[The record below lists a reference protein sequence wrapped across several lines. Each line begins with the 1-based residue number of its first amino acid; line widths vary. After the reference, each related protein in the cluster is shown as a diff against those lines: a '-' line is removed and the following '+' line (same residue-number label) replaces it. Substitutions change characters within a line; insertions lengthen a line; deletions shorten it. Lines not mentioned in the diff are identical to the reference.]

1 MKSTMTVRKTSGLDR
16 NSVRL
21 KRFEANMAKQ
31 YWGRTGLTGLT
42 ASASLVLLTLL
53 TPASALGAPTPQSG
67 LEGNPSLQFGD
78 ENRGALS
85 ANATSPPDAGN
96 QAPPQNTTEIGED
109 LLAIR
114 GGPVLESLEEGDR
127 LLLGGNYNGAMR
139 YFSDLYLQGEKGV
152 EIHLRLGLASEL
164 TGNLSRGWEKYREA
178 VRYAEP
184 ESMPQLWSLL
194 GVARVWMKQG
204 KHDLANNL
212 LSEMLLKYGNDNYP
226 SIIRSTAA
234 LLLAESIRLEE
245 RRPTPSDTFNWPVYF
260 RTAPNPDQQLSETT
274 TYQPNFA
281 FDSPNPTA
289 EIALVQKP
297 GLVAAGIVVNAN
309 VNSKLITELIRELG
323 STTGL
328 KFQLSEK
335 ARARLSGRKT
345 SLKNR
350 IISTADWLDHLLFP
364 HRLTWEQE
372 GANIYV
378 TIRDEVTV
386 EQRHEYFTSR
396 RARLLRDVQINADNK
411 FQRCIAFMH
420 DGNDL
425 MLSGEFEAALGKY
438 EAARKM
444 VPSGELSSLL
454 FLNTALLLQKQNS
467 YEESLENYYNAL
479 DQSLEPDV
487 KSRCYLGVARL
498 ELAGGRI
505 DKAVVAASRGLR
517 FGDEKSRQGQNLLV
531 LVKAYLL
538 QNKPYAANQ
547 ALFEHSYLLRGTRHE
562 PMGSVFASYS
572 RLAITGRRA
581 GLGDEANRLVNS
593 LVAVADDGASDYA
606 DDILLSRAYR
616 EVGLISRA
624 VDYMEEAHQRVES
637 SFWHDL
643 VLLELA
649 RLYKDLGN
657 LEKADSKLSEMNNLN
672 NYREALLLQAE
683 LDLALERT
691 DNCILIC
698 RRIIKYEL
706 SEAETKSTLSLL
718 GKAYQKQGNHFA
730 AATCFS
736 GVVPDAS
743 SIQ

>member
-1 MKSTMTVRKTSGLDR
+1 
-16 NSVRL
+16 
-21 KRFEANMAKQ
+21 MAKQ
-31 YWGRTGLTGLT
+31 YWGKTGSTGIK
-42 ASASLVLLTLL
+42 ASAVLVLLTLP
-53 TPASALGAPTPQSG
+53 TPAAALGAPTPQSR
-67 LEGNPSLQFGD
+67 LEGKPSLRFGD
-78 ENRGALS
+78 ENAGALS
-85 ANATSPPDAGN
+85 GSAAPQPDRGPQSPN
-96 QAPPQNTTEIGED
+96 QNSTEASEN
-109 LLAIR
+109 LLEIR
-114 GGPVLESLEEGDR
+114 GGPVLENLQEGDR

-152 EIHLRLGLASEL
+152 AIHLRLGLASEL
-164 TGNLSRGWEKYREA
+164 TGNLSRGWENFREA

-184 ESMPQLWSLL
+184 ESMAQLWSLL

-204 KHDLANNL
+204 KHDLANSL

-226 SIIRSTAA
+226 AIIRSTAA
-234 LLLAESIRLEE
+234 LLLAESIRLED
-245 RRPTPSDTFNWPVYF
+245 RRPTPRDTFNWPVYF
-260 RTAPNPDQQLSETT
+260 RTTPNPDQQLSETT
-274 TYQPNFA
+274 TYQPRIED
-281 FDSPNPTA
+281 DSLNPTA
-289 EIALVQKP
+289 KISLVQKP
-297 GLVAAGIVVNAN
+297 GLVAAGIVVDAKI
-309 VNSKLITELIRELG
+309 NSKLITELIRELE

-350 IISTADWLDHLLFP
+350 IISTADLLDHVLFP

-372 GANIYV
+372 GANVYV
-378 TIRDEVTV
+378 TTREEITV
-386 EQRHEYFTSR
+386 DQRHKYFTSR

-425 MLSGEFEAALGKY
+425 LMSGEFEAALSKY
-438 EAARKM
+438 QSARKM

-454 FLNTALLLQKQNS
+454 FHNTALLLQKQNS

-487 KSRCYLGVARL
+487 KSRCYLGVAKL

-517 FGDEKSRQGQNLLV
+517 FGDEKSRQIQNLLV
-531 LVKAYLL
+531 LAKAYLL
-538 QNKPYAANQ
+538 QDKPYAANQ
-547 ALFEHSYLLRGTRHE
+547 ALFEHAYLLRGTKDE

-593 LVAVADDGASDYA
+593 LVAVAGDGASDYA

-624 VDYMEEAHQRVES
+624 IDYMEEAHQRVES

-649 RLYKDLGN
+649 GLYTDLGN
-657 LEKADSKLSEMNNLN
+657 LEKADDKLSEMNNLN

-683 LDLALERT
+683 LDLELDRA

-698 RRIIKYEL
+698 RRIIQYEL
-706 SEAETKSTLSLL
+706 SEAETKTTLALL
-718 GKAYQKQGNHFA
+718 GKAYQKQGKHFA

-736 GVVPDAS
+736 GVLPNAN

>member
-1 MKSTMTVRKTSGLDR
+1 
-16 NSVRL
+16 
-21 KRFEANMAKQ
+21 MAKQ
-31 YWGRTGLTGLT
+31 NWGKTGITGLT
-42 ASASLVLLTLL
+42 ASAAFVLLTLL
-53 TPASALGAPTPQSG
+53 KPAAALGAPTPQSG
-67 LEGNPSLQFGD
+67 PAGNPSLQFGD
-78 ENRGALS
+78 ENASALS
-85 ANATSPPDAGN
+85 GNAASPTGGGN
-96 QAPPQNTTEIGED
+96 QNPNQNSTVVSED

-114 GGPVLESLEEGDR
+114 GGPVLENLEEGDR

-164 TGNLSRGWEKYREA
+164 TGNLSRGWENYREA

-184 ESMPQLWSLL
+184 ESMAQLWSLL

-204 KHDLANNL
+204 KHDLANSL

-226 SIIRSTAA
+226 PIIRSTAA
-234 LLLAESIRLEE
+234 LLLAESIRVED

-274 TYQPNFA
+274 TYQPNVEI
-281 FDSPNPTA
+281 DSPNPTA
-289 EIALVQKP
+289 EITLVQKP

-309 VNSKLITELIRELG
+309 VNSKLITELIRELA

-328 KFQLSEK
+328 NFQLSEK

-364 HRLTWEQE
+364 HRLIWEQE
-372 GANIYV
+372 GANIYI

-386 EQRHEYFTSR
+386 DQRHEYFTSR

-425 MLSGEFEAALGKY
+425 MLSGELEAALGKY

-517 FGDEKSRQGQNLLV
+517 FGDERSRQGQNLLV

-538 QNKPYAANQ
+538 QDKPYAANQ
-547 ALFEHSYLLRGTRHE
+547 ALFENSYLLRGTSDE

-657 LEKADSKLSEMNNLN
+657 LEKADSKLSEMNDLN
-672 NYREALLLQAE
+672 SYREALLLQAE

-691 DNCILIC
+691 DNCISIC

-736 GVVPDAS
+736 GVVPDAK